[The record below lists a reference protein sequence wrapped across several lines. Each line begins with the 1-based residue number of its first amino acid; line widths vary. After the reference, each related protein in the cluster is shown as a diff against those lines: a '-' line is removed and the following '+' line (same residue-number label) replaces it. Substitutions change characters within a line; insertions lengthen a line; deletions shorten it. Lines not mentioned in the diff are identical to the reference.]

1 MWKKKSPWT
10 LHGWCVCPSLIEAMR
25 SSNPLGVSMFSS
37 KNTSTSFGAMG
48 KTWRSGR
55 SAPDLWLFP
64 GLQSMTI
71 GHHSCYLSE
80 ANQRTWSLIL
90 WWFGTCSFLFWFL
103 LLVPSNHLMW
113 SLSHPSS
120 FTAQLAGIQTP
131 QGLAHGSVG
140 QQSRGIIMRHCIN
153 CCIQLS
159 PDNVQ
164 TQQVS
169 CRGGSHH
176 GRQDCPVC
184 KAENKIVFRVDGKQM
199 NLLAVLEV
207 RADGNESWGGF
218 LRFKK
223 GKRCSLVF
231 GLIIMT
237 LVMASYILSGV
248 HQELLISSPFH
259 YGAFPSNPSLT
270 EGENPS
276 DAKEHHHQSS
286 VNNIS
291 YVKDYPSIKLII
303 NSITSRIEFTTR
315 QLPDIEELKKQELH
329 VSSLMRI
336 SVDWF

>member
-1 MWKKKSPWT
+1 M
-10 LHGWCVCPSLIEAMR
+10 
-25 SSNPLGVSMFSS
+25 
-37 KNTSTSFGAMG
+37 
-48 KTWRSGR
+48 
-55 SAPDLWLFP
+55 
-64 GLQSMTI
+64 
-71 GHHSCYLSE
+71 
-80 ANQRTWSLIL
+80 
-90 WWFGTCSFLFWFL
+90 
-103 LLVPSNHLMW
+103 
-113 SLSHPSS
+113 
-120 FTAQLAGIQTP
+120 
-131 QGLAHGSVG
+131 
-140 QQSRGIIMRHCIN
+140 
-153 CCIQLS
+153 
-159 PDNVQ
+159 
-164 TQQVS
+164 
-169 CRGGSHH
+169 
-176 GRQDCPVC
+176 C

-223 GKRCSLVF
+223 GKRCSLIF

-259 YGAFPSNPSLT
+259 YGAFPSNPSLM

-315 QLPDIEELKKQELH
+315 QLPNVEDLKKQELH
-329 VSSLMRI
+329 VSSLDAHLHWLILRNGCFLSYHHLWQESEQKFPKCNSGNLTALWMRI
-336 SVDWF
+336 HWEGCVHANKGTLY

>member
-1 MWKKKSPWT
+1 MIT
-10 LHGWCVCPSLIEAMR
+10 EPS
-25 SSNPLGVSMFSS
+25 F
-37 KNTSTSFGAMG
+37 KFHSTTCRHLDS
-48 KTWRSGR
+48 
-55 SAPDLWLFP
+55 
-64 GLQSMTI
+64 
-71 GHHSCYLSE
+71 SE
-80 ANQRTWSLIL
+80 A
-90 WWFGTCSFLFWFL
+90 CSW
-103 LLVPSNHLMW
+103 
-113 SLSHPSS
+113 LSGP
-120 FTAQLAGIQTP
+120 A
-131 QGLAHGSVG
+131 
-140 QQSRGIIMRHCIN
+140 SRGIIMRHCIN

-159 PDNVQ
+159 PDDVQ

-176 GRQDCPVC
+176 GRQECPVC

-223 GKRCSLVF
+223 GKRCSLIF

-259 YGAFPSNPSLT
+259 YGAFPSNPSLM

-315 QLPDIEELKKQELH
+315 QLPDVEDLKKQELH
-329 VSSLMRI
+329 VSSPMRI
-336 SVDWF
+336 SVD